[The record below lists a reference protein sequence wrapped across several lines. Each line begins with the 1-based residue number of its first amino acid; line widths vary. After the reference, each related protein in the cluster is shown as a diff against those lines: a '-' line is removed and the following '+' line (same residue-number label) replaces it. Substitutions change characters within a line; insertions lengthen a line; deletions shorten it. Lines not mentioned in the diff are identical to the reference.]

1 MLILVVEDEP
11 LVAAVLEWTLKQSGH
26 EVLGP
31 AESVEAAIALCH
43 ESRPD
48 LALIDLNLREGG
60 DGIYVAHY
68 LRTRHGTPCIFL
80 TPQVVH
86 ARAHRHLAWGVVRK
100 PYHIGSMP
108 RILDG
113 IMALEDGR
121 EPDTLPVEIEIFG
134 RPPTLGSAI
143 RQDEG

>member
-31 AESVEAAIALCH
+31 AESVKAAIALCH

-60 DGIYVAHY
+60 DGIHVAHY
-68 LRTRHGTPCIFL
+68 LRTRHATPCIFL

-100 PYHIGSMP
+100 PYHIGIMP
-108 RILDG
+108 QILDG
-113 IMALEDGR
+113 IMALEDGQ
-121 EPDTLPVEIEIFG
+121 EPVMLPDEIEIFG
-134 RPPTLGSAI
+134 RPSARGAAI
-143 RQDEG
+143 QQDQL